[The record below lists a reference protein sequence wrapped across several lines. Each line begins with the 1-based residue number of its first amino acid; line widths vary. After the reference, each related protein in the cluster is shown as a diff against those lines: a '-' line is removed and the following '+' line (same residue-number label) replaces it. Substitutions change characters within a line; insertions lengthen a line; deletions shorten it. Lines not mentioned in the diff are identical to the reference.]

1 MTDRATRASMTSLTY
16 LEVAGELV
24 VGQHQRLELLAEARL
39 ALVQRGDLFAQRLSL
54 DRLVAQPLL

>member
-39 ALVQRGDLFAQRLSL
+39 ALVQRGDLFAQRLRL
-54 DRLVAQPLL
+54 DRLVAEPLL

>member
-1 MTDRATRASMTSLTY
+1 MTSLTY

-39 ALVQRGDLFAQRLSL
+39 ALVQRGDLFAQRLRL
-54 DRLVAQPLL
+54 DRLVAEPLL